1 MEVSLTRPE
10 QNHIELYKNKPIN
23 TKSLQSKETSF
34 TEIPLIDIGGLID
47 GTDKTRIVMEIG
59 NVFEN
64 VGFLYI
70 KNHGIPS
77 TLINAALDVSKELFD
92 APFEEKNRLN
102 IVKSGEAL
110 RGYIP
115 MYRENV
121 DPKNTKDFKETF
133 DFGLDTDEVSP
144 FFGPNLMPESR
155 PRIS

>member
-1 MEVSLTRPE
+1 M
-10 QNHIELYKNKPIN
+10 
-23 TKSLQSKETSF
+23 
-34 TEIPLIDIGGLID
+34 DIGGLID
-47 GTDKTRIVMEIG
+47 GTDKTRIATEIG

-92 APFEEKNRLN
+92 LPFEEKNRLN
-102 IVKSGEAL
+102 IVHSEEAL

-121 DPKNTKDFKETF
+121 DAKNTKDFKETF
-133 DFGLDTDEVSP
+133 DFGWDTDEVSP
-144 FFGPNLMPESR
+144 FFGPNLMP
-155 PRIS
+155 